1 MYMLENISSE
11 TIGARKGPS
20 QKEKVRRL
28 CFDIPLSLHKQ
39 LKIVSAQNSVTMGSI
54 LLESVREFMKKESNI

>member
-1 MYMLENISSE
+1 MPKNLSSE
-11 TIGARKGPS
+11 IIKDSKPPS
-20 QKEKVRRL
+20 EKEKIRRL

-54 LLESVREFMKKESNI
+54 LLESVREFMKKECGM